1 MAIKRLLQAQDGVV
15 ARRQVLA
22 SGATDNDI
30 ERLLRRREWAVV
42 HPGVYV
48 THTGPLPWR
57 QRAWAALLA
66 VEPAALAGPSALR
79 VHGMRHV
86 SGVDGLRAPE
96 DAHIHVAVD
105 RDRHVKAPAGV
116 VLTRRSHF
124 DEVAQLHL
132 SPPRLRLDEAL
143 VDVAD
148 AATRE
153 SDAVA
158 VLADACQQGRTTPDR
173 LLGLVRERTR
183 LRQRRLL
190 VEVLDDVSAG
200 VRSVL
205 EQRYVRDV
213 ERPHAFPTGR
223 RQRRV
228 VTSRGPRYRD
238 VEYREQHMVV
248 ELDGRLVHSAPDA
261 QWQDLERDVDAA
273 MSGETTVRLG
283 WVHVAQPCRT
293 AAVLA
298 TLLHGRGWCG
308 AEPCSPPCPV
318 GSVPLGAPRDTAP
331 PSAVHR
337 RHQAP
342 AINRT
347 AGRGGRFRG

>member
-1 MAIKRLLQAQDGVV
+1 MDTVAIEHLLRVQDGVV
-15 ARRQVLA
+15 ARRQALA
-22 SGATDNDI
+22 CKASDNDI

-57 QRAWAALLA
+57 QQAWAALLA

-79 VHGMRHV
+79 VHGLR
-86 SGVDGLRAPE
+86 SGPGVGRPGAAE
-96 DAHIHVAVD
+96 ERTIHVVVD

-116 VLTRRSHF
+116 VLTRRSNF
-124 DEVAQLHL
+124 ADVALLHL

-148 AATRE
+148 AVGRE

-158 VLADACQQGRTTPDR
+158 VLADACQQGRTTPER
-173 LLGLVRERTR
+173 LLAVVLSRSR
-183 LRQRRLL
+183 LRHRRLL
-190 VEVLDDVSAG
+190 VELLSDVSVG

-205 EQRYVRDV
+205 ERRFVRDV
-213 ERPHAFPTGR
+213 ERPHALPTGR

-238 VEYREQHMVV
+238 VEYPEQRTVV
-248 ELDGRLVHSAPDA
+248 ELDGRLVHSAPDV

-273 MSGETTVRLG
+273 ISGETTVRLG

-298 TLLHGRGWCG
+298 RLLGGQGWRG
-308 AEPCSPPCPV
+308 AEPCSPACPV
-318 GSVPLGAPRDTAP
+318 GSVPLLDLA
-331 PSAVHR
+331 R
-337 RHQAP
+337 RRAC
-342 AINRT
+342 
-347 AGRGGRFRG
+347 